1 MAHPSLS
8 VGGGHYGQV
17 IRELWI
23 VPFDRLRARVP
34 LAELV
39 EAFNTAL
46 AELVEA

>member
-23 VPFDRLRARVP
+23 VPFDRLRARFFP

-39 EAFNTAL
+39 EACAR
-46 AELVEA
+46 LVG